1 MESVFCAILSEFV
14 SSGFATKSLL
24 AGAIG
29 SALCAISCFA
39 SPAPPTTDE
48 IVEKAVARA
57 EAAQEASAQR
67 DYTYTKVTVLEE
79 LDSTG
84 KVKERKEK
92 VYQVLFQ
99 GGSTH
104 LKLVQVDGHDPSQ
117 GDLKKMADNDATVQ
131 KVLADS
137 KNKAAPRDNFLT
149 RDLVARFDFKLV
161 GLDSVN
167 GRDAYQV
174 AFEPK
179 NPELPVQHFVD
190 RLLNRLSG
198 TLWIDA
204 QEFEVA
210 RADVSLKSEVKLLG
224 GLVASLKKAA
234 YTMTRTRVAEGVWV
248 NTASHGDF
256 QGRKL
261 MDDMRIK
268 LKSHASNFKGLG

>member
-1 MESVFCAILSEFV
+1 MGSAI
-14 SSGFATKSLL
+14 KSLFAL
-24 AGAIG
+24 AMG
-29 SALCAISCFA
+29 SAICGVSCLAA
-39 SPAPPTTDE
+39 SPGTEE
-48 IVEKAVARA
+48 IVQKAVARA
-57 EAAQEASAQR
+57 EEAQAASVQR
-67 DYTYTKVTVLEE
+67 DFTWTKATVLEE
-79 LDSTG
+79 LDSSG
-84 KVKERKEK
+84 NVKERTEK

-117 GDLKKMADNDATVQ
+117 ADLKKMADNDATVQ
-131 KVLADS
+131 KLLADS

-161 GLDSVN
+161 GKETVN
-167 GRDAYQV
+167 GREAYQV
-174 AFEPK
+174 AFQPK
-179 NPELPVQHFVD
+179 NPELPVHHFVD

-234 YTMTRTRVAEGVWV
+234 YSMTRTRVAEGVWV
-248 NTASHGDF
+248 NTSSNGDF

-268 LKSHASNFKGLG
+268 LKSHSSNFKRLG